1 MTFLDVLLTLVLRG
15 IKILIPAV
23 SIPPRLENPRRII
36 VLDFGYIGD
45 MVMTSPV
52 YRSLKEHFPDAS
64 VEAFVFPFDKGVMK
78 TNPFVDEV
86 HVHPEGS
93 HRFDVSVISAL
104 RKKKYDL
111 GIQVNTSLRN
121 NFILWMIHPAVRVG
135 YDFRHRG
142 CFHNVRIP
150 IAARTAHTIY
160 RVDEELTLLE
170 KGLGWKITN
179 RKMVYHVEEEVK
191 RRVGRML
198 QEKGIKEDD
207 LLVGIH
213 CNSRQTHEFRE
224 WDPMKFVEII
234 DRIAECSAA
243 KFIFTGGPSDEEYQD
258 NIIRH
263 LRSRDRIVRGLRFN
277 LEELGALF
285 LRMNLFLTINTG
297 PMHIAI
303 AQNTPTVAIIG
314 VAPARV
320 IFPQGNPRFQF
331 VMDKALEDWDTT
343 TVYLKYT
350 PRIKEIGV
358 DEVFQKVKYLL
369 DHFASSAPVGGV
381 HSSHS

>member
-1 MTFLDVLLTLVLRG
+1 MSDLF
-15 IKILIPAV
+15 LIPLLRTIKFL
-23 SIPPRLENPRRII
+23 IPPKSSPVHLDNPRRIL
-36 VLDFGYIGD
+36 VLDFAYVGD
-45 MVMTSPV
+45 MIMTSPV
-52 YRSLKEHFPDAS
+52 YRNLKERFPAAS
-64 VEAFVFPFDKGVMK
+64 VEAFVFPLDKGIMK
-78 TNPFVDEV
+78 TNPYVDEV
-86 HVHPEGS
+86 HVHPTGF
-93 HRFDVSVISAL
+93 HRIALRVILAL
-104 RKKKYDL
+104 RKKQYDV

-160 RVDEELTLLE
+160 RVDEELALLE
-170 KGLGWKITN
+170 KGFGWNITN

-191 RRVGRML
+191 RRIGRML

-207 LLVGIH
+207 LVVGIH

-234 DRIAECSAA
+234 DRIAECTAA

-258 NIIRH
+258 NIIRR
-263 LRSRDRIVRGLRFN
+263 LRSQDRVVRGLLFN

-320 IFPQGNPRFQF
+320 IFPQDNPRFQF

-343 TVYLKYT
+343 TVHLKYS
-350 PRIKEIGV
+350 PRITEIGV